1 MDKEERNET
10 GLNISDLEHFLDLN
24 KKAIMDHI
32 MNKIFKDAPQKIKPS
47 GEIFD
52 RIVNQLMQDVP
63 FGTMIQFALANAV
76 MYSLWCGYQSQI
88 LKNDSLWCGY
98 QSQILKND
106 PSVHFKDEYI
116 EQVQDAINRAFN
128 IGWNY
133 ASRAT

>member
-1 MDKEERNET
+1 MKDNDDDNVRE
-10 GLNISDLEHFLDLN
+10 LNILDIEHFLDSH
-24 KKAIMDHI
+24 KKDIMDHI
-32 MNKIFKDAPQKIKPS
+32 MNKIFKDAPQKIKPT

-76 MYSLWCGYQSQI
+76 MYSLWCR
-88 LKNDSLWCGY
+88 Y

-106 PSVHFKDEYI
+106 PSVDFKDEYI

-133 ASRAT
+133 ASERAT

>member
-1 MDKEERNET
+1 MDYKCYGCYMKDNDDDNVRE
-10 GLNISDLEHFLDLN
+10 LNILDIEHFLDSH
-24 KKAIMDHI
+24 KKDIMDHI
-32 MNKIFKDAPQKIKPS
+32 MNKIFKDAPQKIKPT

-88 LKNDSLWCGY
+88 LKND
-98 QSQILKND
+98 
-106 PSVHFKDEYI
+106 PSVDFKDEYI

-133 ASRAT
+133 ASERAT

>member
-1 MDKEERNET
+1 MDYKCYGCYMKDNDDDNVRE
-10 GLNISDLEHFLDLN
+10 LNILDIEHFLDSH
-24 KKAIMDHI
+24 KRDIMDHI
-32 MNKIFKDAPQKIKPS
+32 MNKIFKDAPQKIKPT

-88 LKNDSLWCGY
+88 LKND
-98 QSQILKND
+98 
-106 PSVHFKDEYI
+106 PSVDFKDEYI

-133 ASRAT
+133 ASERAT

>member
-88 LKNDSLWCGY
+88 LKND
-98 QSQILKND
+98 